1 MSTTQRIFS
10 RSGLAVATVVVGLG
24 LGPAATAAAQS
35 SDQSAVS
42 QNWSGYSVASQTGQS
57 FSSVSGSWVQPSV
70 STTASAGDGFS
81 AFWVGLGGAS
91 QDSPSLEQIGTSAD
105 VQNGQASYYAWYE
118 LVPAAQQ
125 RLDLPIQPGD
135 HMAGRVSVNGSNVTL
150 SLSDQTTGQSVN
162 KTLQM
167 DNPDVSSAEW
177 IAEAPAMVSAGG
189 EQILPLAD
197 FGQVSFNNASATA
210 GDHTGGVNDPDWSV
224 QKIDLNS
231 SGSQRYPGVV
241 DRFSSASL
249 GQQAGAG
256 ASTSDPSSDG
266 SGFTVSYNSPGS
278 DAQAGSGSGSDPS
291 VGAWGAGDTNPGGS
305 YSDPGGGYGYGDP
318 GDGYGYVDPGGGD
331 GYGDPGDGYAYAY
344 PGA

>member
-10 RSGLAVATVVVGLG
+10 RSRLAVATVAVGLV
-24 LGPAATAAAQS
+24 LWPAPTAAAQT

-70 STTASAGDGFS
+70 STDASAGDGFS

-91 QDSPSLEQIGTSAD
+91 QDSQSLEQIGTSAD

-125 RLDLPIQPGD
+125 RLDLPIRPGD
-135 HMAGRVSVNGSNVTL
+135 RMTGRVSVYGTSVTL

-189 EQILPLAD
+189 DQVLPLAD
-197 FGQVSFNNASATA
+197 FGQVSFSDASATA
-210 GDHTGGVNDPDWSV
+210 GDHTGGVTDPNWSV
-224 QKIDLNS
+224 QKIDLSS
-231 SGSQRYPGVV
+231 SGSQRYPGVI
-241 DRFSSASL
+241 DRFSSAGL

-278 DAQAGSGSGSDPS
+278 DAQSGSGSGADPS
-291 VGAWGAGDTNPGGS
+291 AGGSGDGYTNPGGS
-305 YSDPGGGYGYGDP
+305 YTYGDPGGGYSYGDPGGGYGYG
-318 GDGYGYVDPGGGD
+318 Y
-331 GYGDPGDGYAYAY
+331 PGDGYAYAY
-344 PGA
+344 PAA